1 MCARAGAERHIAVAW
16 VSTPAGGALAQ
27 QNTNIRGTISAFD
40 GKQLSVKAMDGKSV
54 VVDLPETVNVAITT
68 PFSMADIKP
77 GMALGV
83 TTVKR
88 ADGTIVAIDVR
99 PIPATAN
106 LGMSPY
112 DLQPQSTMTNATFEG
127 SAQAAGGNEI
137 TLNYKTGT
145 IKVLVVPGT
154 AMSRAAPGSR
164 TDLKPGETVFVA
176 ARSEAGDKLTAIRVQ
191 VSKDGVKP
199 TQ

>member
-1 MCARAGAERHIAVAW
+1 MKLTYRVAIAVFCAW
-16 VSTPAGGALAQ
+16 VGSSAASAQ
-27 QNTNIRGTISAFD
+27 QNTNIRGTISAYEGTQLTID
-40 GKQLSVKAMDGKSV
+40 AKGGGKVLVT
-54 VVDLPETVNVAITT
+54 LPETVNVAITK
-68 PFSMADIKP
+68 PFTLADIKP

-83 TTVKR
+83 TTLKR
-88 ADGTIVAIDVR
+88 GDGGVVAIDVR

-106 LGMSPY
+106 LGLSPH
-112 DLQPQSTMTNATFEG
+112 DLQPNSTMTNATFEG
-127 SAQAAGGNEI
+127 SAQAPEGNEI

-154 AMSRAAPGSR
+154 AMSQAAPGAR
-164 TDLKPGETVFVA
+164 TDLKAGETVFVA
-176 ARSEAGDKLTAIRVQ
+176 ARREGDKLTAVRVQ

>member
-1 MCARAGAERHIAVAW
+1 MKSYRIALAALAVAMGG
-16 VSTPAGGALAQ
+16 STALAQ
-27 QNTNIRGTISAFD
+27 QNTNVRGTITAFD
-40 GKQLSVKAMDGKSV
+40 GKALTVKARDGGSISV
-54 VVDLPETVNVAITT
+54 ELPDTVNVATT
-68 PFSMADIKP
+68 KPFTLADIKP

-83 TTVKR
+83 TTLQR
-88 ADGTIVAIDVR
+88 GDGKIVAIDVR

-106 LGMSPY
+106 MGLSPY

-127 SAQAAGGNEI
+127 LAQAPEGNVI

-145 IKVLVVPGT
+145 VQALVVPGT
-154 AMSRAAPGSR
+154 AMSQAAPGSR
-164 TDLKPGETVFVA
+164 ADLKTGETVYVA
-176 ARSEAGDKLTAIRVQ
+176 ARKDGDKLVAVRVQ

>member
-1 MCARAGAERHIAVAW
+1 MILHKGAFAA
-16 VSTPAGGALAQ
+16 ALLLLSGLSAMAQ
-27 QNTNIRGTISAFD
+27 QNTNVRGTITAFD
-40 GKQLSVKAMDGKSV
+40 GKALTVQAREGGSITVE
-54 VVDLPETVNVAITT
+54 LPETVNVAITK
-68 PFSMADIKP
+68 PFSLADITP

-83 TTVKR
+83 TTLQR
-88 ADGTIVAIDVR
+88 GDGSVVAIDVR

-106 LGMSPY
+106 LGLTPY

-127 SAQAAGGNEI
+127 LAQAPNGNII

-145 IKVLVVPGT
+145 VQALVVPGT
-154 AMSRAAPGSR
+154 AMSRAAPGAR
-164 TDLKPGETVFVA
+164 TDLKAGETVFVA
-176 ARSEAGDKLTAIRVQ
+176 ARKDGEKLVAVRVQ